1 MAFVSHKKFDDCRNP
16 KTKRKLEFDFYIP
29 SQNLLIEY
37 DGLQHFNSG
46 CLVNGK
52 HITTTKEFQ
61 DIKERDYIKTKYAL
75 SKRINLLRI
84 KYTELPKINQI
95 LETVFKKS
103 S

>member
-1 MAFVSHKKFDDCRNP
+1 MKKHEEKNCPMCESKFECKVGSILLCQCSQISLTDD
-16 KTKRKLEFDFYIP
+16 EI
-29 SQNLLIEY
+29 
-37 DGLQHFNSG
+37 
-46 CLVNGK
+46 
-52 HITTTKEFQ
+52 
-61 DIKERDYIKTKYAL
+61 DYIKTKYAL